1 MRLAARRTT
10 RYIFD
15 DDRHVCVRDHD
26 DRHQPSQASPGAGE
40 IAMRVSKGQAAQ
52 NRRRILSAAARLFR
66 ENGIASSGIDT
77 IARRAGLTHGAFYSQ
92 FDSKERVTAEAIR
105 LALERSR
112 KWLEAT
118 ARGKKKRR
126 AFADVVDAYLA
137 PAHRDSPGNGC
148 VIAALGA
155 DIARQPKS
163 IRDAFTRGLKDWLA
177 LLAGLDGEG
186 DTTNREANA
195 IVVLSSM
202 AGALILAR
210 AVAEQAFSRRILGTV
225 ARLKSGPKRRVEA

>member
-1 MRLAARRTT
+1 
-10 RYIFD
+10 
-15 DDRHVCVRDHD
+15 
-26 DRHQPSQASPGAGE
+26 
-40 IAMRVSKGQAAQ
+40 MRVSKEQTAQ

-66 ENGIASSGIDT
+66 ENGIASSGIDA

-118 ARGKKKRR
+118 ARGKKKRQ
-126 AFADVVDAYLA
+126 AFADIVDAYLA
-137 PAHRDSPGNGC
+137 RVHRDSPGEGC

-155 DIARQPKS
+155 DIARQPQP
-163 IRDAFTRGLKDWLA
+163 IRHAFTRGLKDSLA
-177 LLAGLDGEG
+177 LLAALGSEG
-186 DTTNREANA
+186 DARNREADA
-195 IVVLSSM
+195 IVALSSM

-210 AVAEQAFSRRILGTV
+210 AVGEEAFSRRILGTV
-225 ARLKSGPKRRVEA
+225 AKRLKSGPKRRAEA

>member
-1 MRLAARRTT
+1 
-10 RYIFD
+10 
-15 DDRHVCVRDHD
+15 
-26 DRHQPSQASPGAGE
+26 
-40 IAMRVSKGQAAQ
+40 MRVSKEQTAQ

-105 LALERSR
+105 LGLERSR

-155 DIARQPKS
+155 DVARQPKS
-163 IRDAFTRGLKDWLA
+163 IRDAFTRGLKDSLA
-177 LLAGLDGEG
+177 LLADLDGEG
-186 DTTNREANA
+186 DTRNREANA
-195 IVVLSSM
+195 IVALSSM

-210 AVAEQAFSRRILGTV
+210 AVAEETFSRRILGTV
-225 ARLKSGPKRRVEA
+225 AKRLKSGPKRRVEA